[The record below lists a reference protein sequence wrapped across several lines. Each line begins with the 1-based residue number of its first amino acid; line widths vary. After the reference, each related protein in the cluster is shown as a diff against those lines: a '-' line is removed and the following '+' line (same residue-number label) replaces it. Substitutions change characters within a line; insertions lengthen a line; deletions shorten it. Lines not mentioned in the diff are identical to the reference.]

1 MSEQRETKVS
11 VVQSDG
17 IKKTDTAALKRD
29 LEEIGVCED
38 GAAHYA
44 SLFALDVPFDFVF
57 TPRNREY
64 FKNGE
69 IAGEAFERLLPE
81 INGRRF
87 SSFFV
92 EDIGHRMKC
101 PDFIAGKSVS
111 FQTDS
116 LTVRWS
122 KVPEENLSGFLDMVG
137 KTGATRLNLR
147 QTKLILKDDA
157 FVCFLN
163 DKKIESLTYSVSDDG
178 MDGFLEKLGETKL
191 KKFDMSYS
199 DAREK
204 GLSLAF
210 SRLPPTLEA
219 LETECNIIGEGA
231 VLDALCAGIRPLRL
245 KELNLQCCS
254 LTNTSLEKLIE
265 AFPPE
270 LESLNI
276 GNNTNITDKSG
287 NLLLKR
293 LKRPDCIIRKLD
305 IDGMFGMSKGLQKEL
320 REAAQDNND
329 RYMQKLQCQKAEQIA
344 KTKEGLRIKN
354 AVKNASKE
362 NIKSLLH
369 DALEYGAADAA
380 FDKMRETGAVLT
392 LKDALATNKDG
403 KTLLEACRDMGKLP
417 QLMAPEMF
425 GNVKDFKEVFDALS
439 EKDKRLYDGKD
450 GRPTLQ
456 QAKNKIM
463 AEAVR
468 RSLGRPS
475 GKGR

>member
-111 FQTDS
+111 FQTAS

-219 LETECNIIGEGA
+219 LGTECNIIGEGA

-417 QLMAPEMF
+417 HLMAPEMF
-425 GNVKDFKEVFDALS
+425 ANVMDFKEVFDALS

>member
-1 MSEQRETKVS
+1 
-11 VVQSDG
+11 
-17 IKKTDTAALKRD
+17 
-29 LEEIGVCED
+29 
-38 GAAHYA
+38 
-44 SLFALDVPFDFVF
+44 
-57 TPRNREY
+57 
-64 FKNGE
+64 
-69 IAGEAFERLLPE
+69 
-81 INGRRF
+81 
-87 SSFFV
+87 
-92 EDIGHRMKC
+92 
-101 PDFIAGKSVS
+101 
-111 FQTDS
+111 
-116 LTVRWS
+116 
-122 KVPEENLSGFLDMVG
+122 MVG

-219 LETECNIIGEGA
+219 LGTECNIIGEGA

-344 KTKEGLRIKN
+344 KTKEGLRIKI

-369 DALEYGAADAA
+369 DALEYGAADAV

>member
-219 LETECNIIGEGA
+219 LGTECNIIGEGA
-231 VLDALCAGIRPLRL
+231 VLDALCTGIRPLRL

-320 REAAQDNND
+320 REAAQDNDD

>member
-147 QTKLILKDDA
+147 QTKLILKNDA

-219 LETECNIIGEGA
+219 LGTECNIIGEGA

>member
-1 MSEQRETKVS
+1 MS

-219 LETECNIIGEGA
+219 LGTECNIIGEGA

-369 DALEYGAADAA
+369 DALEYGAADAV

>member
-17 IKKTDTAALKRD
+17 IKKTDTAALKCD

-219 LETECNIIGEGA
+219 LGTECNIIGEGA

>member
-1 MSEQRETKVS
+1 MS

-219 LETECNIIGEGA
+219 LGTECNIIGEGA

>member
-219 LETECNIIGEGA
+219 LGTECNIIGEGA

-468 RSLGRPS
+468 RSLSRPS

>member
-122 KVPEENLSGFLDMVG
+122 KVPEENLSGFLDIVG

-219 LETECNIIGEGA
+219 LGTECNIIGEGA

>member
-219 LETECNIIGEGA
+219 LGTECNIIGEGA

-369 DALEYGAADAA
+369 DALEYGAADAV

>member
-101 PDFIAGKSVS
+101 PDFIAGKSIS

-137 KTGATRLNLR
+137 KTRATRLNLR

-219 LETECNIIGEGA
+219 LGTECNIIGEGA

>member
-219 LETECNIIGEGA
+219 LGTECNIIGEGA

-320 REAAQDNND
+320 REAAQDNDD

>member
-1 MSEQRETKVS
+1 MSVA
-11 VVQSDG
+11 QSDG
-17 IKKTDTAALKRD
+17 MNKTDAATLKHD

-44 SLFALDVPFDFVF
+44 SLFALSAPFDFTF

-101 PDFIAGKSVS
+101 PDFISGKSVS
-111 FQTDS
+111 FQTDM

-122 KVPEENLSGFLDMVG
+122 KVPEENLNGFLDMVG
-137 KTGATRLNLR
+137 KTGAKKLNLQQTRLEF
-147 QTKLILKDDA
+147 KDDTFA
-157 FVCFLN
+157 RFLN
-163 DKKIESLTYSVSDDG
+163 DKKIESLAYSVSDEG
-178 MDGFLEKLGETKL
+178 MDVFLTKLGGTKL
-191 KKFDMSYS
+191 KKFDLSFS

-204 GLSLAF
+204 GLSLTF
-210 SRLPPTLEA
+210 KNLPPTLES
-219 LETECNIIGEGA
+219 LISECNIIGEGA
-231 VLDALCAGIRPLRL
+231 TLDALCAGIRPLHL
-245 KELNLQCCS
+245 KELNLQCCT
-254 LTNTSLEKLIE
+254 LTNTAIEKLINVL
-265 AFPPE
+265 PPE

-276 GNNTNITDKSG
+276 SNNTNITDKG
-287 NLLLKR
+287 GELLLKQ
-293 LKRPDCIIRKLD
+293 LKRPDCLIRKLG

-320 REAAQDNND
+320 REAAQDNDD
-329 RYMQKLQCQKAEQIA
+329 RHMQKLQCQKAEQIA
-344 KTKEGLRIKN
+344 KTKEGIRIKN

-380 FDKMRETGAVLT
+380 FDKMRETGAGLT

-439 EKDKRLYDGKD
+439 EKDKRIYDGKD
-450 GRPTLQ
+450 GRPTFQ

>member
-392 LKDALATNKDG
+392 LKDALATNEDG

>member
-219 LETECNIIGEGA
+219 LGTECNIIGEGA
-231 VLDALCAGIRPLRL
+231 VLDALCTGIRPLRL

>member
-69 IAGEAFERLLPE
+69 IAGEAFERLLTE

-178 MDGFLEKLGETKL
+178 MDGFLAKLGETKL

-219 LETECNIIGEGA
+219 LGTECNIIGEGA

-320 REAAQDNND
+320 REAAQDNDD

>member
-178 MDGFLEKLGETKL
+178 MNGFLEKLGETKL

-219 LETECNIIGEGA
+219 LGTECNIIGEGA

>member
-219 LETECNIIGEGA
+219 LGTECNIIGEGA

-329 RYMQKLQCQKAEQIA
+329 RYMQKLRCQKAEQIA

>member
-1 MSEQRETKVS
+1 MS

-219 LETECNIIGEGA
+219 LGTECNIIGEGA
-231 VLDALCAGIRPLRL
+231 VLDALCTGIRPLRL

-320 REAAQDNND
+320 REAAQDNDD

>member
-219 LETECNIIGEGA
+219 LGTECNIIEEGA